1 RSSLASGS
9 LCWRCAL
16 EKQTLLATLR
26 RQAQLRLL
34 LQTQARARLS
44 ARTDCRI
51 LDDDGEVFQSSLQAG
66 AAVAI
71 GGFRCGAASWAECV
85 LAPSASYLLV
95 PLALQAPG
103 EDLPATAAVLTSST
117 VRVGRPLWLGW
128 QAVRAAWAA
137 YARSQ
142 RQRARRVPRRAAVHG
157 EGPRLPRRPLVGPEL
172 ARPGSGG
179 VGREPRGGAF
189 PRGGLRRER
198 HAPLLSRGRAYQ
210 RLAPAGL
217 RADPAGGAAQR
228 DQWRICRVGELAQ
241 VPDDLQRAAW
251 ELALPGRGELGR
263 RRGHGCIA
271 RAVRA
276 GGVNF
281 GARRARR
288 EECGVRSAA

>member
-157 EGPRLPRRPLVGPEL
+157 EGGGGL
-172 ARPGSGG
+172 AGG

-210 RLAPAGL
+210 DDWLPQGYGQILQVAQPSETSGGSAGWASSHRFLMTSSEPPGSWHCPAVESS
-217 RADPAGGAAQR
+217 GGAVAM
-228 DQWRICRVGELAQ
+228 VALHEPFVLA
-241 VPDDLQRAAW
+241 A
-251 ELALPGRGELGR
+251 
-263 RRGHGCIA
+263 
-271 RAVRA
+271 
-276 GGVNF
+276 
-281 GARRARR
+281 
-288 EECGVRSAA
+288 